1 MIQLHPD
8 CLIFR
13 TSRGELIPCSAESV
27 TFEMIGESSGLIDP
41 ETVREAAAAVV
52 HYFKYD
58 LHRDTVS
65 IGEFSEA
72 LQRALRCFGF
82 DVTTSSFENGLPSGT
97 DLREI
102 ARAADDYELV
112 FFQRLREEFLRQAKE
127 SEEVVRFWG
136 LRECAKQIT
145 GAKRWGHSCECFSE
159 QVVDFLRGCLSIE
172 SGVRSRGLIV
182 R

>member
-13 TSRGELIPCSAESV
+13 TSQGELIPCSAETV
-27 TFEMIGESSGLIDP
+27 TIEMIGDASSLIDP

-65 IGEFSEA
+65 IAEFSEA

-82 DVTTSSFENGLPSGT
+82 DVTTSSFENGVPPGA
-97 DLREI
+97 DLREL
-102 ARAADDYELV
+102 ARGAEDVELA
-112 FFQRLREEFLRQAKE
+112 FFQRLREEFSRQARD
-127 SEEVVRFWG
+127 SGEVVRFWG
-136 LRECAKQIT
+136 LRECSKQIT
-145 GAKRWGHSCECFSE
+145 GAKRWGRSCERFSE
-159 QVVDFLRGCLSIE
+159 QVVAFLRNCLSVE
-172 SGVRSRGLIV
+172 PKAQSRGLIV

>member
-13 TSRGELIPCSAESV
+13 TSQGELIPCSAETV
-27 TFEMIGESSGLIDP
+27 TIEMIGDASSMIDP

-58 LHRDTVS
+58 LHRETVS
-65 IGEFSEA
+65 ISEFSDA

-82 DVTTSSFENGLPSGT
+82 DVTTTTVENGAPTGT

-102 ARAADDYELV
+102 ARTAEDYELS
-112 FFQRLREEFLRQAKE
+112 FFQRLREEFSRQAKA
-127 SEEVVRFWG
+127 SEEIVRFWG
-136 LRECAKQIT
+136 LRDCAKQIT
-145 GAKRWGHSCECFSE
+145 GAKRWGHAAESFSE
-159 QVVDFLRGCLSIE
+159 QVVDFLRNCLSIE
-172 SGVRSRGLIV
+172 PGAQSRGLIV

>member
-13 TSRGELIPCSAESV
+13 TSQGELIPCSAETV
-27 TFEMIGESSGLIDP
+27 TIEMIGDTSSTIDP
-41 ETVREAAAAVV
+41 ETIREAAAAVV

-65 IGEFSEA
+65 IAEFSDA
-72 LQRALRCFGF
+72 LERALRCFGF
-82 DVTTSSFENGLPSGT
+82 DVSTTTYENGLPIGA

-102 ARAADDYELV
+102 ALAAEDYELS
-112 FFQRLREEFLRQAKE
+112 FFQRLREEFLRQASG
-127 SEEVVRFWG
+127 SEEVVRFCG
-136 LRECAKQIT
+136 LRGCAKQIT
-145 GAKRWGHSCECFSE
+145 GAKRWGHACERFSE
-159 QVVDFLRGCLSIE
+159 QVVDFLRNCLSIE
-172 SGVRSRGLIV
+172 PSAHSRGLIV

>member
-13 TSRGELIPCSAESV
+13 TSQGELIPCSAETV
-27 TFEMIGESSGLIDP
+27 TIEMIGDASSLIDP

-65 IGEFSEA
+65 ISEFSDA

-82 DVTTSSFENGLPSGT
+82 DVSASTFENGVPSGT
-97 DLREI
+97 DLREL
-102 ARAADDYELV
+102 ARGADDYELV
-112 FFQRLREEFLRQAKE
+112 FFQRLREEFVRQARD
-127 SEEVVRFWG
+127 SQEVVRFWG
-136 LRECAKQIT
+136 LRDCAKQIT
-145 GAKRWGHSCECFSE
+145 GAKRWGHACERFSE
-159 QVVDFLRGCLSIE
+159 QVVDFLRSCLSIE
-172 SGVRSRGLIV
+172 SGAQSRGLIV

>member
-13 TSRGELIPCSAESV
+13 TSQGELIPCSAESV
-27 TFEMIGESSGLIDP
+27 TIEMIGDASSIIDP

-58 LHRDTVS
+58 LHRETVS
-65 IGEFSEA
+65 IAEFSDA

-82 DVTTSSFENGLPSGT
+82 DVTASTFENGVPVGT
-97 DLREI
+97 DLREL
-102 ARAADDYELV
+102 ARAAEDYELM
-112 FFQRLREEFLRQAKE
+112 FFQRLREEFLRQAKQ
-127 SEEVVRFWG
+127 SKEVVRFWG
-136 LRECAKQIT
+136 LRDCAKQIT
-145 GAKRWGHSCECFSE
+145 GAKRWGQTSERFSE
-159 QVVDFLRGCLSIE
+159 QVVDFLRNCLSIE
-172 SGVRSRGLIV
+172 PGAQSLGLIV

>member
-13 TSRGELIPCSAESV
+13 TSQGELIPCSAESV
-27 TFEMIGESSGLIDP
+27 TIEMIGDASSLIDP

-65 IGEFSEA
+65 IAEFSEA

-82 DVTTSSFENGLPSGT
+82 DVSTSTFENGVPNGT
-97 DLREI
+97 DLREL

-112 FFQRLREEFLRQAKE
+112 FFQRLREEFIRQAKD
-127 SEEVVRFWG
+127 SQEVVRFWG
-136 LRECAKQIT
+136 LRDCAKQIT
-145 GAKRWGHSCECFSE
+145 GAKRWGHGCERFSE
-159 QVVDFLRGCLSIE
+159 QVVDFLRNCLMVE
-172 SGVRSRGLIV
+172 PGAQSRGLIV